1 MHENTEVVDKLCPIC
16 GKNFIPA
23 GLHSYKDARTGN
35 LVCTYPCELKSK
47 RMKEAQS
54 DELKYMTKR
63 IAVTKKALTDAT
75 AKPKFNAGEI
85 HKLQERLAVE
95 KSIYNIIL
103 EHEETMAAYAQD
115 EEEN

>member
-1 MHENTEVVDKLCPIC
+1 MCENTEIVDKLCPIC

-23 GLHSYKDARTGN
+23 GLHQYRDKRNRN
-35 LVCTYPCELKSK
+35 LVCSYPCELESE
-47 RMKEAQS
+47 RLKEAQS
-54 DELKYMTKR
+54 DELKYMIKR

-75 AKPKFNAGEI
+75 AKQKFNAGEV

-103 EHEETMAAYAQD
+103 EHEEAMAIDD
-115 EEEN
+115 EEEY

>member
-1 MHENTEVVDKLCPIC
+1 MCENTEVVDKICPIC

-23 GLHSYKDARTGN
+23 GLHQFKDARTRN
-35 LVCTYPCELKSK
+35 LVCSWPCELKSE
-47 RMKEAQS
+47 RLKEAQS
-54 DELKYMTKR
+54 DELKYMIKR
-63 IAVTKKALTDAT
+63 IAVTNKALTDAT

-95 KSIYNIIL
+95 KRIYNIIL

>member
-1 MHENTEVVDKLCPIC
+1 MCENTEIVDKLCPIC

-23 GLHSYKDARTGN
+23 GLHQYRDARTHN
-35 LVCTYPCELKSK
+35 LVCTYPCQLESERL
-47 RMKEAQS
+47 KEAQS
-54 DELKYMTKR
+54 DELKYMIKR

-75 AKPKFNAGEI
+75 AKTKFNAGEI

-103 EHEETMAAYAQD
+103 EHEETMAIDD
-115 EEEN
+115 EE